1 MDAVTQRE
9 EDLRRQLD
17 TYADKFNQVQE
28 AINKSNQV
36 FGTFKQE
43 MEQVLYSLFFLFII
57 FFLLFFSFF
66 FGLAIPLDSTSFLI
80 VIVFL
85 MRNEPCSDDQEAPK
99 T

>member
-43 MEQVLYSLFFLFII
+43 MEQVLYSLFFL
-57 FFLLFFSFF
+57 LFFSFF